1 MPSFQSIDPIFP
13 MTIAANCNFT
23 IVYCFRVGLP
33 KTERT
38 IENGNFKFRSPIIRW
53 NSPLQR
59 WRLLFHIA
67 VLYSPCPPD
76 SSRRFSMSKYIP
88 GNQKHLTLDD
98 GSQNESMSISNQKLM
113 LKDYAEK
120 NSMPL
125 KARNT
130 EKFIR
135 GIITTMTILLSYW
148 LSWNRPLTSGLLKSW
163 TSSLT

>member
-1 MPSFQSIDPIFP
+1 
-13 MTIAANCNFT
+13 
-23 IVYCFRVGLP
+23 
-33 KTERT
+33 
-38 IENGNFKFRSPIIRW
+38 
-53 NSPLQR
+53 
-59 WRLLFHIA
+59 
-67 VLYSPCPPD
+67 
-76 SSRRFSMSKYIP
+76 MSKYIP

-135 GIITTMTILLSYW
+135 GIITTMTILLSCW
-148 LSWNRPLTSGLLKSW
+148 LSWSRPLISGSLKSW

>member
-1 MPSFQSIDPIFP
+1 
-13 MTIAANCNFT
+13 
-23 IVYCFRVGLP
+23 
-33 KTERT
+33 
-38 IENGNFKFRSPIIRW
+38 
-53 NSPLQR
+53 
-59 WRLLFHIA
+59 
-67 VLYSPCPPD
+67 
-76 SSRRFSMSKYIP
+76 MSKYIP